1 MYILKGNADGAY
13 NLTHAIK
20 AHSRLISSVVLNNVA
35 SILATVC
42 HSEGKVKLWNVNS
55 GLKVRACVP

>member
-1 MYILKGNADGAY
+1 VYILKGNADGAY

-20 AHSRLISSVVLNNVA
+20 AHSRSISCVVLNNIA

-42 HSEGKVKLWNVNS
+42 YNEGKVKLWNVNS
-55 GLKVRACVP
+55 GLNVRVYIH